1 MIIGNKCDLKC
12 KVKYQD
18 SKEFAEKYN
27 IQYFETSCLLDKN
40 IKKVIIYLLNE
51 IINSKLNYDTIP
63 NSLIKSENVF
73 EINKDNNE
81 RERESF
87 CRKFWNCLNPLNWFK

>member
-1 MIIGNKCDLKC
+1 MVIGNKYDLQR
-12 KVKYQD
+12 KVNYKE

-27 IQYFETSCLLDKN
+27 LQYFETSCLLDKN

-51 IINSKLNYDTIP
+51 IIKSKLNYDSIP

-73 EINKDNNE
+73 EINKENNE
-81 RERESF
+81 GKRKSF
-87 CRKFWNCLNPLNWFK
+87 CSKFWNYLNPLNWFK